1 MKPLLEARQIRK
13 QFSGVAVLKGIDFT
27 LCAGQVHALMGGNG
41 AGKSTLMKIIAGVE
55 TPDSGELTIGDRAFA
70 RLSPALA
77 HQLGIYLVPQEP
89 MLFPNLSVRENILF
103 RLPKRADTTARLQE
117 KLQQLNCQI
126 NLDASA
132 STLEVADQQMVEIL
146 RGLMREA
153 RILILDEPTAS
164 LTPGETERLFSQIRA
179 LQALDV
185 GIVFISH
192 KLPEIRQLA
201 SHISVMR
208 DGAVVL
214 SGETATYRDE
224 QLISAMTP
232 ASRDHTL
239 SDTQKLWLALPGNRR
254 TQAQDFPVL
263 RVEDLTGEG
272 FIDLNLEIRAGEIV
286 GLAGLVGSGRTEFA
300 ETLYG
305 LRPPRAGRIWLEN
318 REISNDSTRAR
329 LASGLV
335 YLPED
340 RQVSGL
346 FLDAPVRW
354 NTVMFN
360 QPSWWQQGKRE
371 AAVVERYHRALGI
384 KLADG
389 DQPVRTLSGGNQ
401 QKVLL
406 ARCLE
411 ANPLLLIVDEP
422 TRGVDVSA
430 RADIYQL
437 LKSVAAQNV
446 AVLMI
451 SSDVDEFIGLADRVL
466 VMHQGRYSGE
476 LAGAFNG
483 LLVVGLRIPA
493 IVATLGTLGLYR
505 GVMLLWTG
513 GKWIEGLPDSL
524 KSLSEPAFIGVSP
537 LGWLVL
543 ALLLAGGWLLSRTA
557 FGRDFY
563 AVGDNLAAAR
573 QLGVAVNRTRMLAF
587 TLNGM
592 LAACAGIVFAAQ
604 IGFVPNQ
611 TGSGLEMKA
620 IAACVLGGI
629 SLLGGTGTLLGAFL
643 GAFFL
648 TQIDTVLVLFRLPAW
663 WNDFIAG
670 LVLLG
675 VLVLD
680 GRLRQALARHQR
692 ALKYSRFQPGNKGGK
707 QVARFPER
715 KSKEVA

>member
-1 MKPLLEARQIRK
+1 MKTLLKNRELSAFFAIVALFVVLVALNPAYFSLQTLAMIFSSSQILCLLALGATLVMLTRNIDV
-13 QFSGVAVLKGIDFT
+13 SVGSTVGLCAIAVGVALN
-27 LCAGQVHALMGGNG
+27 NG
-41 AGKSTLMKIIAGVE
+41 YGLATAI
-55 TPDSGELTIGDRAFA
+55 AFA
-70 RLSPALA
+70 LA
-77 HQLGIYLVPQEP
+77 I
-89 MLFPNLSVRENILF
+89 
-103 RLPKRADTTARLQE
+103 
-117 KLQQLNCQI
+117 
-126 NLDASA
+126 
-132 STLEVADQQMVEIL
+132 
-146 RGLMREA
+146 
-153 RILILDEPTAS
+153 
-164 LTPGETERLFSQIRA
+164 
-179 LQALDV
+179 
-185 GIVFISH
+185 
-192 KLPEIRQLA
+192 
-201 SHISVMR
+201 
-208 DGAVVL
+208 GA
-214 SGETATYRDE
+214 
-224 QLISAMTP
+224 
-232 ASRDHTL
+232 
-239 SDTQKLWLALPGNRR
+239 
-254 TQAQDFPVL
+254 
-263 RVEDLTGEG
+263 
-272 FIDLNLEIRAGEIV
+272 
-286 GLAGLVGSGRTEFA
+286 
-300 ETLYG
+300 
-305 LRPPRAGRIWLEN
+305 
-318 REISNDSTRAR
+318 
-329 LASGLV
+329 
-335 YLPED
+335 
-340 RQVSGL
+340 
-346 FLDAPVRW
+346 
-354 NTVMFN
+354 
-360 QPSWWQQGKRE
+360 
-371 AAVVERYHRALGI
+371 
-384 KLADG
+384 
-389 DQPVRTLSGGNQ
+389 
-401 QKVLL
+401 
-406 ARCLE
+406 
-411 ANPLLLIVDEP
+411 
-422 TRGVDVSA
+422 
-430 RADIYQL
+430 
-437 LKSVAAQNV
+437 
-446 AVLMI
+446 
-451 SSDVDEFIGLADRVL
+451 
-466 VMHQGRYSGE
+466 

-493 IVATLGTLGLYR
+493 IVSTLGTLGLYR

-563 AVGDNLAAAR
+563 AAGDNLAAAR

>member
-1 MKPLLEARQIRK
+1 MKTLLKNRELSAFFAIVALFAVLVALNPAYFSLQTLAMIFASSQILCLLALGATLVMLTRNIDV
-13 QFSGVAVLKGIDFT
+13 SVGSTVGLCAIAVGVALN
-27 LCAGQVHALMGGNG
+27 NG
-41 AGKSTLMKIIAGVE
+41 YGLATAI
-55 TPDSGELTIGDRAFA
+55 AFA
-70 RLSPALA
+70 LA
-77 HQLGIYLVPQEP
+77 I
-89 MLFPNLSVRENILF
+89 
-103 RLPKRADTTARLQE
+103 
-117 KLQQLNCQI
+117 
-126 NLDASA
+126 
-132 STLEVADQQMVEIL
+132 
-146 RGLMREA
+146 
-153 RILILDEPTAS
+153 
-164 LTPGETERLFSQIRA
+164 
-179 LQALDV
+179 
-185 GIVFISH
+185 
-192 KLPEIRQLA
+192 
-201 SHISVMR
+201 
-208 DGAVVL
+208 GA
-214 SGETATYRDE
+214 
-224 QLISAMTP
+224 
-232 ASRDHTL
+232 
-239 SDTQKLWLALPGNRR
+239 
-254 TQAQDFPVL
+254 
-263 RVEDLTGEG
+263 
-272 FIDLNLEIRAGEIV
+272 
-286 GLAGLVGSGRTEFA
+286 
-300 ETLYG
+300 
-305 LRPPRAGRIWLEN
+305 
-318 REISNDSTRAR
+318 
-329 LASGLV
+329 
-335 YLPED
+335 
-340 RQVSGL
+340 
-346 FLDAPVRW
+346 
-354 NTVMFN
+354 
-360 QPSWWQQGKRE
+360 
-371 AAVVERYHRALGI
+371 
-384 KLADG
+384 
-389 DQPVRTLSGGNQ
+389 
-401 QKVLL
+401 
-406 ARCLE
+406 
-411 ANPLLLIVDEP
+411 
-422 TRGVDVSA
+422 
-430 RADIYQL
+430 
-437 LKSVAAQNV
+437 
-446 AVLMI
+446 
-451 SSDVDEFIGLADRVL
+451 
-466 VMHQGRYSGE
+466 

-715 KSKEVA
+715 KSKEVT

>member
-1 MKPLLEARQIRK
+1 MKTLLKNRELSAFFAIVALFVVLVALNPAYFSLQTLAMIFASSQILCLLALGATLVMLTRNIDV
-13 QFSGVAVLKGIDFT
+13 SVGSTVGLCAIAVGVALN
-27 LCAGQVHALMGGNG
+27 NG
-41 AGKSTLMKIIAGVE
+41 YGLATAI
-55 TPDSGELTIGDRAFA
+55 AFA
-70 RLSPALA
+70 LA
-77 HQLGIYLVPQEP
+77 I
-89 MLFPNLSVRENILF
+89 
-103 RLPKRADTTARLQE
+103 
-117 KLQQLNCQI
+117 
-126 NLDASA
+126 
-132 STLEVADQQMVEIL
+132 
-146 RGLMREA
+146 
-153 RILILDEPTAS
+153 
-164 LTPGETERLFSQIRA
+164 
-179 LQALDV
+179 
-185 GIVFISH
+185 
-192 KLPEIRQLA
+192 
-201 SHISVMR
+201 
-208 DGAVVL
+208 GA
-214 SGETATYRDE
+214 
-224 QLISAMTP
+224 
-232 ASRDHTL
+232 
-239 SDTQKLWLALPGNRR
+239 
-254 TQAQDFPVL
+254 
-263 RVEDLTGEG
+263 
-272 FIDLNLEIRAGEIV
+272 
-286 GLAGLVGSGRTEFA
+286 
-300 ETLYG
+300 
-305 LRPPRAGRIWLEN
+305 
-318 REISNDSTRAR
+318 
-329 LASGLV
+329 
-335 YLPED
+335 
-340 RQVSGL
+340 
-346 FLDAPVRW
+346 
-354 NTVMFN
+354 
-360 QPSWWQQGKRE
+360 
-371 AAVVERYHRALGI
+371 
-384 KLADG
+384 
-389 DQPVRTLSGGNQ
+389 
-401 QKVLL
+401 
-406 ARCLE
+406 
-411 ANPLLLIVDEP
+411 
-422 TRGVDVSA
+422 
-430 RADIYQL
+430 
-437 LKSVAAQNV
+437 
-446 AVLMI
+446 
-451 SSDVDEFIGLADRVL
+451 
-466 VMHQGRYSGE
+466 

-692 ALKYSRFQPGNKGGK
+692 ALKYSRVQPGNKGGK

>member
-1 MKPLLEARQIRK
+1 MKTLFKNRELSAFFAIVALFAVLVALNPAYFSLQTLAMIFASSQILCLLALGATLVMLTRNIDV
-13 QFSGVAVLKGIDFT
+13 SVGSTVGLSAIAVGVALN
-27 LCAGQVHALMGGNG
+27 NG
-41 AGKSTLMKIIAGVE
+41 YGLATAI
-55 TPDSGELTIGDRAFA
+55 AFA
-70 RLSPALA
+70 LA
-77 HQLGIYLVPQEP
+77 I
-89 MLFPNLSVRENILF
+89 
-103 RLPKRADTTARLQE
+103 
-117 KLQQLNCQI
+117 
-126 NLDASA
+126 
-132 STLEVADQQMVEIL
+132 
-146 RGLMREA
+146 
-153 RILILDEPTAS
+153 
-164 LTPGETERLFSQIRA
+164 
-179 LQALDV
+179 
-185 GIVFISH
+185 
-192 KLPEIRQLA
+192 
-201 SHISVMR
+201 
-208 DGAVVL
+208 GA
-214 SGETATYRDE
+214 
-224 QLISAMTP
+224 
-232 ASRDHTL
+232 
-239 SDTQKLWLALPGNRR
+239 
-254 TQAQDFPVL
+254 
-263 RVEDLTGEG
+263 
-272 FIDLNLEIRAGEIV
+272 
-286 GLAGLVGSGRTEFA
+286 
-300 ETLYG
+300 
-305 LRPPRAGRIWLEN
+305 
-318 REISNDSTRAR
+318 
-329 LASGLV
+329 
-335 YLPED
+335 
-340 RQVSGL
+340 
-346 FLDAPVRW
+346 
-354 NTVMFN
+354 
-360 QPSWWQQGKRE
+360 
-371 AAVVERYHRALGI
+371 
-384 KLADG
+384 
-389 DQPVRTLSGGNQ
+389 
-401 QKVLL
+401 
-406 ARCLE
+406 
-411 ANPLLLIVDEP
+411 
-422 TRGVDVSA
+422 
-430 RADIYQL
+430 
-437 LKSVAAQNV
+437 
-446 AVLMI
+446 
-451 SSDVDEFIGLADRVL
+451 
-466 VMHQGRYSGE
+466 

-563 AVGDNLAAAR
+563 AAGDNLAAAR

>member
-1 MKPLLEARQIRK
+1 MKTLLKNRELSAFFAIVALFAVLVALNPAYFSLQTLAMIFASSQILCLLALGATLVMLTRNIDV
-13 QFSGVAVLKGIDFT
+13 SVGSTVGLCAIAVGVALN
-27 LCAGQVHALMGGNG
+27 NG
-41 AGKSTLMKIIAGVE
+41 YGLATAI
-55 TPDSGELTIGDRAFA
+55 AFA
-70 RLSPALA
+70 LA
-77 HQLGIYLVPQEP
+77 I
-89 MLFPNLSVRENILF
+89 
-103 RLPKRADTTARLQE
+103 
-117 KLQQLNCQI
+117 
-126 NLDASA
+126 
-132 STLEVADQQMVEIL
+132 
-146 RGLMREA
+146 
-153 RILILDEPTAS
+153 
-164 LTPGETERLFSQIRA
+164 
-179 LQALDV
+179 
-185 GIVFISH
+185 
-192 KLPEIRQLA
+192 
-201 SHISVMR
+201 
-208 DGAVVL
+208 GA
-214 SGETATYRDE
+214 
-224 QLISAMTP
+224 
-232 ASRDHTL
+232 
-239 SDTQKLWLALPGNRR
+239 
-254 TQAQDFPVL
+254 
-263 RVEDLTGEG
+263 
-272 FIDLNLEIRAGEIV
+272 
-286 GLAGLVGSGRTEFA
+286 
-300 ETLYG
+300 
-305 LRPPRAGRIWLEN
+305 
-318 REISNDSTRAR
+318 
-329 LASGLV
+329 
-335 YLPED
+335 
-340 RQVSGL
+340 
-346 FLDAPVRW
+346 
-354 NTVMFN
+354 
-360 QPSWWQQGKRE
+360 
-371 AAVVERYHRALGI
+371 
-384 KLADG
+384 
-389 DQPVRTLSGGNQ
+389 
-401 QKVLL
+401 
-406 ARCLE
+406 
-411 ANPLLLIVDEP
+411 
-422 TRGVDVSA
+422 
-430 RADIYQL
+430 
-437 LKSVAAQNV
+437 
-446 AVLMI
+446 
-451 SSDVDEFIGLADRVL
+451 
-466 VMHQGRYSGE
+466 

-680 GRLRQALARHQR
+680 GGLRQALARHQR

>member
-1 MKPLLEARQIRK
+1 MKTLLKNRELSAFFAIVALFVVLVALNPAYFSLQTLAMIFASSQILCLLALGATLVMLTRNIDV
-13 QFSGVAVLKGIDFT
+13 SVGSTVGLCAIAVGVALN
-27 LCAGQVHALMGGNG
+27 NG
-41 AGKSTLMKIIAGVE
+41 YGLATAI
-55 TPDSGELTIGDRAFA
+55 AFA
-70 RLSPALA
+70 LA
-77 HQLGIYLVPQEP
+77 I
-89 MLFPNLSVRENILF
+89 
-103 RLPKRADTTARLQE
+103 
-117 KLQQLNCQI
+117 
-126 NLDASA
+126 
-132 STLEVADQQMVEIL
+132 
-146 RGLMREA
+146 
-153 RILILDEPTAS
+153 
-164 LTPGETERLFSQIRA
+164 
-179 LQALDV
+179 
-185 GIVFISH
+185 
-192 KLPEIRQLA
+192 
-201 SHISVMR
+201 
-208 DGAVVL
+208 GA
-214 SGETATYRDE
+214 
-224 QLISAMTP
+224 
-232 ASRDHTL
+232 
-239 SDTQKLWLALPGNRR
+239 
-254 TQAQDFPVL
+254 
-263 RVEDLTGEG
+263 
-272 FIDLNLEIRAGEIV
+272 
-286 GLAGLVGSGRTEFA
+286 
-300 ETLYG
+300 
-305 LRPPRAGRIWLEN
+305 
-318 REISNDSTRAR
+318 
-329 LASGLV
+329 
-335 YLPED
+335 
-340 RQVSGL
+340 
-346 FLDAPVRW
+346 
-354 NTVMFN
+354 
-360 QPSWWQQGKRE
+360 
-371 AAVVERYHRALGI
+371 
-384 KLADG
+384 
-389 DQPVRTLSGGNQ
+389 
-401 QKVLL
+401 
-406 ARCLE
+406 
-411 ANPLLLIVDEP
+411 
-422 TRGVDVSA
+422 
-430 RADIYQL
+430 
-437 LKSVAAQNV
+437 
-446 AVLMI
+446 
-451 SSDVDEFIGLADRVL
+451 
-466 VMHQGRYSGE
+466 

-563 AVGDNLAAAR
+563 AVGDNLAATR

>member
-1 MKPLLEARQIRK
+1 MKTFLKNRELSAFFAIVALFVVLVALNPAYFSLQTLAMIFASSQILCLLALGATLVMLTRNIDV
-13 QFSGVAVLKGIDFT
+13 SVGSTVGLCAIAVGVALN
-27 LCAGQVHALMGGNG
+27 NG
-41 AGKSTLMKIIAGVE
+41 YGLATAI
-55 TPDSGELTIGDRAFA
+55 AFA
-70 RLSPALA
+70 LA
-77 HQLGIYLVPQEP
+77 I
-89 MLFPNLSVRENILF
+89 
-103 RLPKRADTTARLQE
+103 
-117 KLQQLNCQI
+117 
-126 NLDASA
+126 
-132 STLEVADQQMVEIL
+132 
-146 RGLMREA
+146 
-153 RILILDEPTAS
+153 
-164 LTPGETERLFSQIRA
+164 
-179 LQALDV
+179 
-185 GIVFISH
+185 
-192 KLPEIRQLA
+192 
-201 SHISVMR
+201 
-208 DGAVVL
+208 GA
-214 SGETATYRDE
+214 
-224 QLISAMTP
+224 
-232 ASRDHTL
+232 
-239 SDTQKLWLALPGNRR
+239 
-254 TQAQDFPVL
+254 
-263 RVEDLTGEG
+263 
-272 FIDLNLEIRAGEIV
+272 
-286 GLAGLVGSGRTEFA
+286 
-300 ETLYG
+300 
-305 LRPPRAGRIWLEN
+305 
-318 REISNDSTRAR
+318 
-329 LASGLV
+329 
-335 YLPED
+335 
-340 RQVSGL
+340 
-346 FLDAPVRW
+346 
-354 NTVMFN
+354 
-360 QPSWWQQGKRE
+360 
-371 AAVVERYHRALGI
+371 
-384 KLADG
+384 
-389 DQPVRTLSGGNQ
+389 
-401 QKVLL
+401 
-406 ARCLE
+406 
-411 ANPLLLIVDEP
+411 
-422 TRGVDVSA
+422 
-430 RADIYQL
+430 
-437 LKSVAAQNV
+437 
-446 AVLMI
+446 
-451 SSDVDEFIGLADRVL
+451 
-466 VMHQGRYSGE
+466 

>member
-1 MKPLLEARQIRK
+1 MKTLLKNRELSAFFAIVALFVVLVALNPAYFSLQTLAMIFASSQILCLLALGATLVMLTRNIDV
-13 QFSGVAVLKGIDFT
+13 SVGSTVGLCAIAVGVALN
-27 LCAGQVHALMGGNG
+27 NG
-41 AGKSTLMKIIAGVE
+41 YGLATAI
-55 TPDSGELTIGDRAFA
+55 AFA
-70 RLSPALA
+70 LA
-77 HQLGIYLVPQEP
+77 I
-89 MLFPNLSVRENILF
+89 
-103 RLPKRADTTARLQE
+103 
-117 KLQQLNCQI
+117 
-126 NLDASA
+126 
-132 STLEVADQQMVEIL
+132 
-146 RGLMREA
+146 
-153 RILILDEPTAS
+153 
-164 LTPGETERLFSQIRA
+164 
-179 LQALDV
+179 
-185 GIVFISH
+185 
-192 KLPEIRQLA
+192 
-201 SHISVMR
+201 
-208 DGAVVL
+208 GA
-214 SGETATYRDE
+214 
-224 QLISAMTP
+224 
-232 ASRDHTL
+232 
-239 SDTQKLWLALPGNRR
+239 
-254 TQAQDFPVL
+254 
-263 RVEDLTGEG
+263 
-272 FIDLNLEIRAGEIV
+272 
-286 GLAGLVGSGRTEFA
+286 
-300 ETLYG
+300 
-305 LRPPRAGRIWLEN
+305 
-318 REISNDSTRAR
+318 
-329 LASGLV
+329 
-335 YLPED
+335 
-340 RQVSGL
+340 
-346 FLDAPVRW
+346 
-354 NTVMFN
+354 
-360 QPSWWQQGKRE
+360 
-371 AAVVERYHRALGI
+371 
-384 KLADG
+384 
-389 DQPVRTLSGGNQ
+389 
-401 QKVLL
+401 
-406 ARCLE
+406 
-411 ANPLLLIVDEP
+411 
-422 TRGVDVSA
+422 
-430 RADIYQL
+430 
-437 LKSVAAQNV
+437 
-446 AVLMI
+446 
-451 SSDVDEFIGLADRVL
+451 
-466 VMHQGRYSGE
+466 

-587 TLNGM
+587 ILNGM

>member
-1 MKPLLEARQIRK
+1 MKTLLKNRELSAFFAIVALFVVLVALNPAYFSLQTLAMIFSSSQILCLLALGATLVMLTRNIGV
-13 QFSGVAVLKGIDFT
+13 SVGSTVGLSAIAVGVALN
-27 LCAGQVHALMGGNG
+27 NG
-41 AGKSTLMKIIAGVE
+41 YGLATAI
-55 TPDSGELTIGDRAFA
+55 AFA
-70 RLSPALA
+70 LA
-77 HQLGIYLVPQEP
+77 I
-89 MLFPNLSVRENILF
+89 
-103 RLPKRADTTARLQE
+103 
-117 KLQQLNCQI
+117 
-126 NLDASA
+126 
-132 STLEVADQQMVEIL
+132 
-146 RGLMREA
+146 
-153 RILILDEPTAS
+153 
-164 LTPGETERLFSQIRA
+164 
-179 LQALDV
+179 
-185 GIVFISH
+185 
-192 KLPEIRQLA
+192 
-201 SHISVMR
+201 
-208 DGAVVL
+208 GA
-214 SGETATYRDE
+214 
-224 QLISAMTP
+224 
-232 ASRDHTL
+232 
-239 SDTQKLWLALPGNRR
+239 
-254 TQAQDFPVL
+254 
-263 RVEDLTGEG
+263 
-272 FIDLNLEIRAGEIV
+272 
-286 GLAGLVGSGRTEFA
+286 
-300 ETLYG
+300 
-305 LRPPRAGRIWLEN
+305 
-318 REISNDSTRAR
+318 
-329 LASGLV
+329 
-335 YLPED
+335 
-340 RQVSGL
+340 
-346 FLDAPVRW
+346 
-354 NTVMFN
+354 
-360 QPSWWQQGKRE
+360 
-371 AAVVERYHRALGI
+371 
-384 KLADG
+384 
-389 DQPVRTLSGGNQ
+389 
-401 QKVLL
+401 
-406 ARCLE
+406 
-411 ANPLLLIVDEP
+411 
-422 TRGVDVSA
+422 
-430 RADIYQL
+430 
-437 LKSVAAQNV
+437 
-446 AVLMI
+446 
-451 SSDVDEFIGLADRVL
+451 
-466 VMHQGRYSGE
+466 

-557 FGRDFY
+557 SGRDFY

-587 TLNGM
+587 TFNGM

>member
-1 MKPLLEARQIRK
+1 MKTLLKNRELSAFFAIVALFVVLVALNPAYFSLQTLAMIFASSQILCLLALGATLVMLTRNIDV
-13 QFSGVAVLKGIDFT
+13 SVGSTVGLCAIAVGVALN
-27 LCAGQVHALMGGNG
+27 NG
-41 AGKSTLMKIIAGVE
+41 YGLATAI
-55 TPDSGELTIGDRAFA
+55 AFA
-70 RLSPALA
+70 LA
-77 HQLGIYLVPQEP
+77 I
-89 MLFPNLSVRENILF
+89 
-103 RLPKRADTTARLQE
+103 
-117 KLQQLNCQI
+117 
-126 NLDASA
+126 
-132 STLEVADQQMVEIL
+132 
-146 RGLMREA
+146 
-153 RILILDEPTAS
+153 
-164 LTPGETERLFSQIRA
+164 
-179 LQALDV
+179 
-185 GIVFISH
+185 
-192 KLPEIRQLA
+192 
-201 SHISVMR
+201 
-208 DGAVVL
+208 GA
-214 SGETATYRDE
+214 
-224 QLISAMTP
+224 
-232 ASRDHTL
+232 
-239 SDTQKLWLALPGNRR
+239 
-254 TQAQDFPVL
+254 
-263 RVEDLTGEG
+263 
-272 FIDLNLEIRAGEIV
+272 
-286 GLAGLVGSGRTEFA
+286 
-300 ETLYG
+300 
-305 LRPPRAGRIWLEN
+305 
-318 REISNDSTRAR
+318 
-329 LASGLV
+329 
-335 YLPED
+335 
-340 RQVSGL
+340 
-346 FLDAPVRW
+346 
-354 NTVMFN
+354 
-360 QPSWWQQGKRE
+360 
-371 AAVVERYHRALGI
+371 
-384 KLADG
+384 
-389 DQPVRTLSGGNQ
+389 
-401 QKVLL
+401 
-406 ARCLE
+406 
-411 ANPLLLIVDEP
+411 
-422 TRGVDVSA
+422 
-430 RADIYQL
+430 
-437 LKSVAAQNV
+437 
-446 AVLMI
+446 
-451 SSDVDEFIGLADRVL
+451 
-466 VMHQGRYSGE
+466 

-524 KSLSEPAFIGVSP
+524 KSLSEPAFLGVSP

-629 SLLGGTGTLLGAFL
+629 SLLGGIGTLLGAFL

>member
-1 MKPLLEARQIRK
+1 MKTLLKNRELSAFFAIVALFVVLVALNPAYFSLQTLAMIFASSQILCLLALGATLVMLTRNIDV
-13 QFSGVAVLKGIDFT
+13 SVGSTVGLCAIAVGVALN
-27 LCAGQVHALMGGNG
+27 NG
-41 AGKSTLMKIIAGVE
+41 YGLATAI
-55 TPDSGELTIGDRAFA
+55 AFA
-70 RLSPALA
+70 LA
-77 HQLGIYLVPQEP
+77 I
-89 MLFPNLSVRENILF
+89 
-103 RLPKRADTTARLQE
+103 
-117 KLQQLNCQI
+117 
-126 NLDASA
+126 
-132 STLEVADQQMVEIL
+132 
-146 RGLMREA
+146 
-153 RILILDEPTAS
+153 
-164 LTPGETERLFSQIRA
+164 
-179 LQALDV
+179 
-185 GIVFISH
+185 
-192 KLPEIRQLA
+192 
-201 SHISVMR
+201 
-208 DGAVVL
+208 GA
-214 SGETATYRDE
+214 
-224 QLISAMTP
+224 
-232 ASRDHTL
+232 
-239 SDTQKLWLALPGNRR
+239 
-254 TQAQDFPVL
+254 
-263 RVEDLTGEG
+263 
-272 FIDLNLEIRAGEIV
+272 
-286 GLAGLVGSGRTEFA
+286 
-300 ETLYG
+300 
-305 LRPPRAGRIWLEN
+305 
-318 REISNDSTRAR
+318 
-329 LASGLV
+329 
-335 YLPED
+335 
-340 RQVSGL
+340 
-346 FLDAPVRW
+346 
-354 NTVMFN
+354 
-360 QPSWWQQGKRE
+360 
-371 AAVVERYHRALGI
+371 
-384 KLADG
+384 
-389 DQPVRTLSGGNQ
+389 
-401 QKVLL
+401 
-406 ARCLE
+406 
-411 ANPLLLIVDEP
+411 
-422 TRGVDVSA
+422 
-430 RADIYQL
+430 
-437 LKSVAAQNV
+437 
-446 AVLMI
+446 
-451 SSDVDEFIGLADRVL
+451 
-466 VMHQGRYSGE
+466 

-604 IGFVPNQ
+604 MGFVPNQ

>member
-1 MKPLLEARQIRK
+1 MKTLLKNRELSAFFAIVALFVVLVALNPAYFSLQTLAMIFASSQILCLLALGATLVMLTRNIDV
-13 QFSGVAVLKGIDFT
+13 SVGSTVGLCAIAVGVALN
-27 LCAGQVHALMGGNG
+27 NG
-41 AGKSTLMKIIAGVE
+41 YGLATAI
-55 TPDSGELTIGDRAFA
+55 AFA
-70 RLSPALA
+70 LA
-77 HQLGIYLVPQEP
+77 I
-89 MLFPNLSVRENILF
+89 
-103 RLPKRADTTARLQE
+103 
-117 KLQQLNCQI
+117 
-126 NLDASA
+126 
-132 STLEVADQQMVEIL
+132 
-146 RGLMREA
+146 
-153 RILILDEPTAS
+153 
-164 LTPGETERLFSQIRA
+164 
-179 LQALDV
+179 
-185 GIVFISH
+185 
-192 KLPEIRQLA
+192 
-201 SHISVMR
+201 
-208 DGAVVL
+208 GA
-214 SGETATYRDE
+214 
-224 QLISAMTP
+224 
-232 ASRDHTL
+232 
-239 SDTQKLWLALPGNRR
+239 
-254 TQAQDFPVL
+254 
-263 RVEDLTGEG
+263 
-272 FIDLNLEIRAGEIV
+272 
-286 GLAGLVGSGRTEFA
+286 
-300 ETLYG
+300 
-305 LRPPRAGRIWLEN
+305 
-318 REISNDSTRAR
+318 
-329 LASGLV
+329 
-335 YLPED
+335 
-340 RQVSGL
+340 
-346 FLDAPVRW
+346 
-354 NTVMFN
+354 
-360 QPSWWQQGKRE
+360 
-371 AAVVERYHRALGI
+371 
-384 KLADG
+384 
-389 DQPVRTLSGGNQ
+389 
-401 QKVLL
+401 
-406 ARCLE
+406 
-411 ANPLLLIVDEP
+411 
-422 TRGVDVSA
+422 
-430 RADIYQL
+430 
-437 LKSVAAQNV
+437 
-446 AVLMI
+446 
-451 SSDVDEFIGLADRVL
+451 
-466 VMHQGRYSGE
+466 

-524 KSLSEPAFIGVSP
+524 KSLSEPAFLGVSP

-707 QVARFPER
+707 QVARFP
-715 KSKEVA
+715 

>member
-1 MKPLLEARQIRK
+1 MKTLLKNRGLSAFFAIVALFVVLVALNPAYFSLQTLAMIFASSQILCLLALGATLVMLTRNIDV
-13 QFSGVAVLKGIDFT
+13 SVGSTVGLCAIAVGVALN
-27 LCAGQVHALMGGNG
+27 NG
-41 AGKSTLMKIIAGVE
+41 YGLATAI
-55 TPDSGELTIGDRAFA
+55 AFA
-70 RLSPALA
+70 LA
-77 HQLGIYLVPQEP
+77 I
-89 MLFPNLSVRENILF
+89 
-103 RLPKRADTTARLQE
+103 
-117 KLQQLNCQI
+117 
-126 NLDASA
+126 
-132 STLEVADQQMVEIL
+132 
-146 RGLMREA
+146 
-153 RILILDEPTAS
+153 
-164 LTPGETERLFSQIRA
+164 
-179 LQALDV
+179 
-185 GIVFISH
+185 
-192 KLPEIRQLA
+192 
-201 SHISVMR
+201 
-208 DGAVVL
+208 GA
-214 SGETATYRDE
+214 
-224 QLISAMTP
+224 
-232 ASRDHTL
+232 
-239 SDTQKLWLALPGNRR
+239 
-254 TQAQDFPVL
+254 
-263 RVEDLTGEG
+263 
-272 FIDLNLEIRAGEIV
+272 
-286 GLAGLVGSGRTEFA
+286 
-300 ETLYG
+300 
-305 LRPPRAGRIWLEN
+305 
-318 REISNDSTRAR
+318 
-329 LASGLV
+329 
-335 YLPED
+335 
-340 RQVSGL
+340 
-346 FLDAPVRW
+346 
-354 NTVMFN
+354 
-360 QPSWWQQGKRE
+360 
-371 AAVVERYHRALGI
+371 
-384 KLADG
+384 
-389 DQPVRTLSGGNQ
+389 
-401 QKVLL
+401 
-406 ARCLE
+406 
-411 ANPLLLIVDEP
+411 
-422 TRGVDVSA
+422 
-430 RADIYQL
+430 
-437 LKSVAAQNV
+437 
-446 AVLMI
+446 
-451 SSDVDEFIGLADRVL
+451 
-466 VMHQGRYSGE
+466 

>member
-1 MKPLLEARQIRK
+1 MKTLLKNRELSAFFAIVALFAVLVALNPAYFSLQTLAMIFASSQILCLLALGATLVMLTRNIDV
-13 QFSGVAVLKGIDFT
+13 SVGSTVGLSAIAVGVALN
-27 LCAGQVHALMGGNG
+27 NG
-41 AGKSTLMKIIAGVE
+41 YGLATAI
-55 TPDSGELTIGDRAFA
+55 AFA
-70 RLSPALA
+70 LA
-77 HQLGIYLVPQEP
+77 I
-89 MLFPNLSVRENILF
+89 
-103 RLPKRADTTARLQE
+103 
-117 KLQQLNCQI
+117 
-126 NLDASA
+126 
-132 STLEVADQQMVEIL
+132 
-146 RGLMREA
+146 
-153 RILILDEPTAS
+153 
-164 LTPGETERLFSQIRA
+164 
-179 LQALDV
+179 
-185 GIVFISH
+185 
-192 KLPEIRQLA
+192 
-201 SHISVMR
+201 
-208 DGAVVL
+208 GA
-214 SGETATYRDE
+214 
-224 QLISAMTP
+224 
-232 ASRDHTL
+232 
-239 SDTQKLWLALPGNRR
+239 
-254 TQAQDFPVL
+254 
-263 RVEDLTGEG
+263 
-272 FIDLNLEIRAGEIV
+272 
-286 GLAGLVGSGRTEFA
+286 
-300 ETLYG
+300 
-305 LRPPRAGRIWLEN
+305 
-318 REISNDSTRAR
+318 
-329 LASGLV
+329 
-335 YLPED
+335 
-340 RQVSGL
+340 
-346 FLDAPVRW
+346 
-354 NTVMFN
+354 
-360 QPSWWQQGKRE
+360 
-371 AAVVERYHRALGI
+371 
-384 KLADG
+384 
-389 DQPVRTLSGGNQ
+389 
-401 QKVLL
+401 
-406 ARCLE
+406 
-411 ANPLLLIVDEP
+411 
-422 TRGVDVSA
+422 
-430 RADIYQL
+430 
-437 LKSVAAQNV
+437 
-446 AVLMI
+446 
-451 SSDVDEFIGLADRVL
+451 
-466 VMHQGRYSGE
+466 

-543 ALLLAGGWLLSRTA
+543 ALLLAGTA
-557 FGRDFY
+557 SGRDFY

>member
-1 MKPLLEARQIRK
+1 MKTLLKNRELSAFFAIVALFVVLVALNPAYFSLQTLAMIFASSQILCLLALGATLVMLTRNIDV
-13 QFSGVAVLKGIDFT
+13 SVGSTVGLCAIAVGVALN
-27 LCAGQVHALMGGNG
+27 NG
-41 AGKSTLMKIIAGVE
+41 YGLATAI
-55 TPDSGELTIGDRAFA
+55 AFA
-70 RLSPALA
+70 LA
-77 HQLGIYLVPQEP
+77 I
-89 MLFPNLSVRENILF
+89 
-103 RLPKRADTTARLQE
+103 
-117 KLQQLNCQI
+117 
-126 NLDASA
+126 
-132 STLEVADQQMVEIL
+132 
-146 RGLMREA
+146 
-153 RILILDEPTAS
+153 
-164 LTPGETERLFSQIRA
+164 
-179 LQALDV
+179 
-185 GIVFISH
+185 
-192 KLPEIRQLA
+192 
-201 SHISVMR
+201 
-208 DGAVVL
+208 GA
-214 SGETATYRDE
+214 
-224 QLISAMTP
+224 
-232 ASRDHTL
+232 
-239 SDTQKLWLALPGNRR
+239 
-254 TQAQDFPVL
+254 
-263 RVEDLTGEG
+263 
-272 FIDLNLEIRAGEIV
+272 
-286 GLAGLVGSGRTEFA
+286 
-300 ETLYG
+300 
-305 LRPPRAGRIWLEN
+305 
-318 REISNDSTRAR
+318 
-329 LASGLV
+329 
-335 YLPED
+335 
-340 RQVSGL
+340 
-346 FLDAPVRW
+346 
-354 NTVMFN
+354 
-360 QPSWWQQGKRE
+360 
-371 AAVVERYHRALGI
+371 
-384 KLADG
+384 
-389 DQPVRTLSGGNQ
+389 
-401 QKVLL
+401 
-406 ARCLE
+406 
-411 ANPLLLIVDEP
+411 
-422 TRGVDVSA
+422 
-430 RADIYQL
+430 
-437 LKSVAAQNV
+437 
-446 AVLMI
+446 
-451 SSDVDEFIGLADRVL
+451 
-466 VMHQGRYSGE
+466 

-707 QVARFPER
+707 QVARFRER

>member
-1 MKPLLEARQIRK
+1 MKTLLKNRELSAFFAIVALFVVLVALNPAYFSLQTLAMIFSSSQILCLLALGATLVMLTRNIDV
-13 QFSGVAVLKGIDFT
+13 SVGSTVGLCAIAVGVALN
-27 LCAGQVHALMGGNG
+27 NG
-41 AGKSTLMKIIAGVE
+41 YGLATAI
-55 TPDSGELTIGDRAFA
+55 AFA
-70 RLSPALA
+70 LA
-77 HQLGIYLVPQEP
+77 I
-89 MLFPNLSVRENILF
+89 
-103 RLPKRADTTARLQE
+103 
-117 KLQQLNCQI
+117 
-126 NLDASA
+126 
-132 STLEVADQQMVEIL
+132 
-146 RGLMREA
+146 
-153 RILILDEPTAS
+153 
-164 LTPGETERLFSQIRA
+164 
-179 LQALDV
+179 
-185 GIVFISH
+185 
-192 KLPEIRQLA
+192 
-201 SHISVMR
+201 
-208 DGAVVL
+208 GA
-214 SGETATYRDE
+214 
-224 QLISAMTP
+224 
-232 ASRDHTL
+232 
-239 SDTQKLWLALPGNRR
+239 
-254 TQAQDFPVL
+254 
-263 RVEDLTGEG
+263 
-272 FIDLNLEIRAGEIV
+272 
-286 GLAGLVGSGRTEFA
+286 
-300 ETLYG
+300 
-305 LRPPRAGRIWLEN
+305 
-318 REISNDSTRAR
+318 
-329 LASGLV
+329 
-335 YLPED
+335 
-340 RQVSGL
+340 
-346 FLDAPVRW
+346 
-354 NTVMFN
+354 
-360 QPSWWQQGKRE
+360 
-371 AAVVERYHRALGI
+371 
-384 KLADG
+384 
-389 DQPVRTLSGGNQ
+389 
-401 QKVLL
+401 
-406 ARCLE
+406 
-411 ANPLLLIVDEP
+411 
-422 TRGVDVSA
+422 
-430 RADIYQL
+430 
-437 LKSVAAQNV
+437 
-446 AVLMI
+446 
-451 SSDVDEFIGLADRVL
+451 
-466 VMHQGRYSGE
+466 

-563 AVGDNLAAAR
+563 AAGDNLAAAR
-573 QLGVAVNRTRMLAF
+573 QLGVAVNRTRMRAF

>member
-1 MKPLLEARQIRK
+1 MKTLLKNRELSAFFAIVALFVVLVALNPAYFSLQTLAMIFASSQILCLLALGATLVMLTRN
-13 QFSGVAVLKGIDFT
+13 IDVSVGST
-27 LCAGQVHALMGGNG
+27 VGLCAIAVGAALNNG
-41 AGKSTLMKIIAGVE
+41 YGLATAI
-55 TPDSGELTIGDRAFA
+55 AFA
-70 RLSPALA
+70 LA
-77 HQLGIYLVPQEP
+77 I
-89 MLFPNLSVRENILF
+89 
-103 RLPKRADTTARLQE
+103 
-117 KLQQLNCQI
+117 
-126 NLDASA
+126 
-132 STLEVADQQMVEIL
+132 
-146 RGLMREA
+146 
-153 RILILDEPTAS
+153 
-164 LTPGETERLFSQIRA
+164 
-179 LQALDV
+179 
-185 GIVFISH
+185 
-192 KLPEIRQLA
+192 
-201 SHISVMR
+201 
-208 DGAVVL
+208 GA
-214 SGETATYRDE
+214 
-224 QLISAMTP
+224 
-232 ASRDHTL
+232 
-239 SDTQKLWLALPGNRR
+239 
-254 TQAQDFPVL
+254 
-263 RVEDLTGEG
+263 
-272 FIDLNLEIRAGEIV
+272 
-286 GLAGLVGSGRTEFA
+286 
-300 ETLYG
+300 
-305 LRPPRAGRIWLEN
+305 
-318 REISNDSTRAR
+318 
-329 LASGLV
+329 
-335 YLPED
+335 
-340 RQVSGL
+340 
-346 FLDAPVRW
+346 
-354 NTVMFN
+354 
-360 QPSWWQQGKRE
+360 
-371 AAVVERYHRALGI
+371 
-384 KLADG
+384 
-389 DQPVRTLSGGNQ
+389 
-401 QKVLL
+401 
-406 ARCLE
+406 
-411 ANPLLLIVDEP
+411 
-422 TRGVDVSA
+422 
-430 RADIYQL
+430 
-437 LKSVAAQNV
+437 
-446 AVLMI
+446 
-451 SSDVDEFIGLADRVL
+451 
-466 VMHQGRYSGE
+466 

>member
-1 MKPLLEARQIRK
+1 MKTLLKNRELSAFFAIVALFVVLVALFVVLVALNPAYFSLQTLAMIFASSQILCLLALGATLVMLTRNIDV
-13 QFSGVAVLKGIDFT
+13 SVGSTVGLCAIAVGVALN
-27 LCAGQVHALMGGNG
+27 NG
-41 AGKSTLMKIIAGVE
+41 YGLATAI
-55 TPDSGELTIGDRAFA
+55 AFA
-70 RLSPALA
+70 LA
-77 HQLGIYLVPQEP
+77 I
-89 MLFPNLSVRENILF
+89 
-103 RLPKRADTTARLQE
+103 
-117 KLQQLNCQI
+117 
-126 NLDASA
+126 
-132 STLEVADQQMVEIL
+132 
-146 RGLMREA
+146 
-153 RILILDEPTAS
+153 
-164 LTPGETERLFSQIRA
+164 
-179 LQALDV
+179 
-185 GIVFISH
+185 
-192 KLPEIRQLA
+192 
-201 SHISVMR
+201 
-208 DGAVVL
+208 GA
-214 SGETATYRDE
+214 
-224 QLISAMTP
+224 
-232 ASRDHTL
+232 
-239 SDTQKLWLALPGNRR
+239 
-254 TQAQDFPVL
+254 
-263 RVEDLTGEG
+263 
-272 FIDLNLEIRAGEIV
+272 
-286 GLAGLVGSGRTEFA
+286 
-300 ETLYG
+300 
-305 LRPPRAGRIWLEN
+305 
-318 REISNDSTRAR
+318 
-329 LASGLV
+329 
-335 YLPED
+335 
-340 RQVSGL
+340 
-346 FLDAPVRW
+346 
-354 NTVMFN
+354 
-360 QPSWWQQGKRE
+360 
-371 AAVVERYHRALGI
+371 
-384 KLADG
+384 
-389 DQPVRTLSGGNQ
+389 
-401 QKVLL
+401 
-406 ARCLE
+406 
-411 ANPLLLIVDEP
+411 
-422 TRGVDVSA
+422 
-430 RADIYQL
+430 
-437 LKSVAAQNV
+437 
-446 AVLMI
+446 
-451 SSDVDEFIGLADRVL
+451 
-466 VMHQGRYSGE
+466 

>member
-1 MKPLLEARQIRK
+1 MKTLLKNRELSAFFAIVALFAVLVALNPAYFSLQTLAMIFASSQILCLLALGATLVMLTRNIDV
-13 QFSGVAVLKGIDFT
+13 SVGSTVGLSAIAVGVALN
-27 LCAGQVHALMGGNG
+27 NG
-41 AGKSTLMKIIAGVE
+41 YGLATAI
-55 TPDSGELTIGDRAFA
+55 AFA
-70 RLSPALA
+70 LA
-77 HQLGIYLVPQEP
+77 I
-89 MLFPNLSVRENILF
+89 
-103 RLPKRADTTARLQE
+103 
-117 KLQQLNCQI
+117 
-126 NLDASA
+126 
-132 STLEVADQQMVEIL
+132 
-146 RGLMREA
+146 
-153 RILILDEPTAS
+153 
-164 LTPGETERLFSQIRA
+164 
-179 LQALDV
+179 
-185 GIVFISH
+185 
-192 KLPEIRQLA
+192 
-201 SHISVMR
+201 
-208 DGAVVL
+208 GA
-214 SGETATYRDE
+214 
-224 QLISAMTP
+224 
-232 ASRDHTL
+232 
-239 SDTQKLWLALPGNRR
+239 
-254 TQAQDFPVL
+254 
-263 RVEDLTGEG
+263 
-272 FIDLNLEIRAGEIV
+272 
-286 GLAGLVGSGRTEFA
+286 
-300 ETLYG
+300 
-305 LRPPRAGRIWLEN
+305 
-318 REISNDSTRAR
+318 
-329 LASGLV
+329 
-335 YLPED
+335 
-340 RQVSGL
+340 
-346 FLDAPVRW
+346 
-354 NTVMFN
+354 
-360 QPSWWQQGKRE
+360 
-371 AAVVERYHRALGI
+371 
-384 KLADG
+384 
-389 DQPVRTLSGGNQ
+389 
-401 QKVLL
+401 
-406 ARCLE
+406 
-411 ANPLLLIVDEP
+411 
-422 TRGVDVSA
+422 
-430 RADIYQL
+430 
-437 LKSVAAQNV
+437 
-446 AVLMI
+446 
-451 SSDVDEFIGLADRVL
+451 
-466 VMHQGRYSGE
+466 

-557 FGRDFY
+557 SGRDFY

>member
-1 MKPLLEARQIRK
+1 MKTLLKNRELSAFFAIVALFVVLVALNPAYFSLQTLAMIFASSQILCLLALGATLVMLTRNIDV
-13 QFSGVAVLKGIDFT
+13 SVGSTVGLSAIAVGVALN
-27 LCAGQVHALMGGNG
+27 NG
-41 AGKSTLMKIIAGVE
+41 YGLATAI
-55 TPDSGELTIGDRAFA
+55 AFA
-70 RLSPALA
+70 LA
-77 HQLGIYLVPQEP
+77 I
-89 MLFPNLSVRENILF
+89 
-103 RLPKRADTTARLQE
+103 
-117 KLQQLNCQI
+117 
-126 NLDASA
+126 
-132 STLEVADQQMVEIL
+132 
-146 RGLMREA
+146 
-153 RILILDEPTAS
+153 
-164 LTPGETERLFSQIRA
+164 
-179 LQALDV
+179 
-185 GIVFISH
+185 
-192 KLPEIRQLA
+192 
-201 SHISVMR
+201 
-208 DGAVVL
+208 GA
-214 SGETATYRDE
+214 
-224 QLISAMTP
+224 
-232 ASRDHTL
+232 
-239 SDTQKLWLALPGNRR
+239 
-254 TQAQDFPVL
+254 
-263 RVEDLTGEG
+263 
-272 FIDLNLEIRAGEIV
+272 
-286 GLAGLVGSGRTEFA
+286 
-300 ETLYG
+300 
-305 LRPPRAGRIWLEN
+305 
-318 REISNDSTRAR
+318 
-329 LASGLV
+329 
-335 YLPED
+335 
-340 RQVSGL
+340 
-346 FLDAPVRW
+346 
-354 NTVMFN
+354 
-360 QPSWWQQGKRE
+360 
-371 AAVVERYHRALGI
+371 
-384 KLADG
+384 
-389 DQPVRTLSGGNQ
+389 
-401 QKVLL
+401 
-406 ARCLE
+406 
-411 ANPLLLIVDEP
+411 
-422 TRGVDVSA
+422 
-430 RADIYQL
+430 
-437 LKSVAAQNV
+437 
-446 AVLMI
+446 
-451 SSDVDEFIGLADRVL
+451 
-466 VMHQGRYSGE
+466 

-543 ALLLAGGWLLSRTA
+543 ALLLVGGWLLSRTA

>member
-1 MKPLLEARQIRK
+1 MKTLLKNRELSAFFAIVALFVVLVALNSAYFSLQTLAMIFASSQILCLLALGATLVMLTRNIDV
-13 QFSGVAVLKGIDFT
+13 SVGSTVGLCAIAVGVALN
-27 LCAGQVHALMGGNG
+27 NG
-41 AGKSTLMKIIAGVE
+41 YGLATAI
-55 TPDSGELTIGDRAFA
+55 AFA
-70 RLSPALA
+70 LA
-77 HQLGIYLVPQEP
+77 I
-89 MLFPNLSVRENILF
+89 
-103 RLPKRADTTARLQE
+103 
-117 KLQQLNCQI
+117 
-126 NLDASA
+126 
-132 STLEVADQQMVEIL
+132 
-146 RGLMREA
+146 
-153 RILILDEPTAS
+153 
-164 LTPGETERLFSQIRA
+164 
-179 LQALDV
+179 
-185 GIVFISH
+185 
-192 KLPEIRQLA
+192 
-201 SHISVMR
+201 
-208 DGAVVL
+208 GA
-214 SGETATYRDE
+214 
-224 QLISAMTP
+224 
-232 ASRDHTL
+232 
-239 SDTQKLWLALPGNRR
+239 
-254 TQAQDFPVL
+254 
-263 RVEDLTGEG
+263 
-272 FIDLNLEIRAGEIV
+272 
-286 GLAGLVGSGRTEFA
+286 
-300 ETLYG
+300 
-305 LRPPRAGRIWLEN
+305 
-318 REISNDSTRAR
+318 
-329 LASGLV
+329 
-335 YLPED
+335 
-340 RQVSGL
+340 
-346 FLDAPVRW
+346 
-354 NTVMFN
+354 
-360 QPSWWQQGKRE
+360 
-371 AAVVERYHRALGI
+371 
-384 KLADG
+384 
-389 DQPVRTLSGGNQ
+389 
-401 QKVLL
+401 
-406 ARCLE
+406 
-411 ANPLLLIVDEP
+411 
-422 TRGVDVSA
+422 
-430 RADIYQL
+430 
-437 LKSVAAQNV
+437 
-446 AVLMI
+446 
-451 SSDVDEFIGLADRVL
+451 
-466 VMHQGRYSGE
+466 